1 MNRGRPVMTSQTTFV
16 ILASMWVICLD
27 VSDVMSGEL
36 VDGFL
41 NVGQASRLAH
51 RLGREIGMGA
61 GAVPIALKV

>member
-1 MNRGRPVMTSQTTFV
+1 
-16 ILASMWVICLD
+16 MWVICLD

>member
-1 MNRGRPVMTSQTTFV
+1 
-16 ILASMWVICLD
+16 MWVICLD

-61 GAVPIALKV
+61 GAVPISLKV